1 MKKKKKNLY
10 KLKLSNDYQPFAPTV
25 RSLWVRGAA

>member
-10 KLKLSNDYQPFAPTV
+10 KIICTQVERETKETHHMLV
-25 RSLWVRGAA
+25 I